1 MRSDLG
7 EPVVWSAITARSR
20 GLGGQS
26 ASVPVLTAYWD
37 GARTE
42 LSALTL
48 ANAVAKAGNALI
60 DEADIEPGDLVALD
74 LPWHWQRCVWAL
86 ACWSAGAT
94 LQPTQR
100 GSELNGAATEGVRL
114 NIVGEDRIPENVA
127 ALTIPTWA
135 VSLHPLGLP
144 VANLP
149 RGVEDAALLARAAPD
164 DFLPPAQVGSAL
176 QGISQDQALDIVQH
190 AIDARHPATSSR
202 IRRLLIPGPLV
213 PGPPVE
219 EHLDWLLPA
228 LGPILPEIGIVIT
241 QPMSA
246 QQAQQVAG
254 QEGAELW

>member
-1 MRSDLG
+1 M
-7 EPVVWSAITARSR
+7 VVAKAC
-20 GLGGQS
+20 GHANAG
-26 ASVPVLTAYWD
+26 APVLTAYD
-37 GARTE
+37 QGARTE

-48 ANAVAKAGNALI
+48 SNAVAKAANALV
-60 DEADIEPGDLVALD
+60 DEADIEPGDLVAVD

-114 NIVGEDRIPENVA
+114 NIVGEDRIPEKVA

-190 AIDARHPATSSR
+190 AIDARHPATSRR
-202 IRRLLIPGPLV
+202 IRRLLIPGPLVPGPLV